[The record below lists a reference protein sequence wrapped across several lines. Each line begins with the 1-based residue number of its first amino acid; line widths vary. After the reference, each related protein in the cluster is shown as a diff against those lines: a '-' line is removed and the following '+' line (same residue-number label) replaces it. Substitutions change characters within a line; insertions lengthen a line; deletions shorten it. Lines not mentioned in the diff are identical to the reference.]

1 MFKTISLIAH
11 PVIIF
16 PILIILSFDK
26 AHISSLIVVSL
37 LSFLVPFIHFLYL
50 YKRKEISNFD
60 VTKRTQRYKIYCTTL
75 AGLTISNLY
84 LYFFSTKEIFF
95 EFSKLLTLA
104 IVLVLINF
112 KIKVSIHTALITVL
126 CFVLVRNFQIHPAIF
141 LLVPIIAYSRF
152 TLKCHKPLELLL
164 GALIPTL
171 FYIW

>member
-60 VTKRTQRYKIYCTTL
+60 VTKRTQRYKIYYTTL

-112 KIKVSIHTALITVL
+112 KI
-126 CFVLVRNFQIHPAIF
+126 
-141 LLVPIIAYSRF
+141 
-152 TLKCHKPLELLL
+152 
-164 GALIPTL
+164 
-171 FYIW
+171 